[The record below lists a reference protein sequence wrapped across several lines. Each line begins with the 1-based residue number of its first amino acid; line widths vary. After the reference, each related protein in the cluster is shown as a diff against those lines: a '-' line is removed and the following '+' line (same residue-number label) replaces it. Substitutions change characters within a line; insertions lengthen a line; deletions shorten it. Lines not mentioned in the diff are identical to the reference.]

1 MEYCIVYLST
11 SAGAFGEEEL
21 NTILQQS
28 RQYNPAQG
36 ITGVMLYVRGS
47 VIQVLEGDQDVLEA
61 LYSKIE
67 QDPRHTNIS
76 KIFSRPITKRL
87 FADWDMGYETITV
100 QQLENIKDIVK
111 LDGSGKPMLNDDD
124 HIILK
129 TIKVFYD
136 SNRYN

>member
-1 MEYCIVYLST
+1 MEHCIVYLST
-11 SAGAFGEEEL
+11 SNGAFKEEDL
-21 NTILQQS
+21 NDILQQS
-28 RQYNPAQG
+28 RRNNPPQG

-47 VIQVLEGDQDVLEA
+47 VIQVLEGDRDVLET

-67 QDPRHTNIS
+67 KDPRHTGIS

-87 FADWDMGYETITV
+87 FTDWNMGYKTITE
-100 QQLENIKDIVK
+100 QQLGNIQDIVQ
-111 LDGSGKPMLNDDD
+111 LDGNGKPTLIDDE